1 MNEYSKV
8 GLFLVPFLA
17 SCSQGEI
24 NSAMSV
30 EVKNSAEGGSG
41 EQIVEISLPT
51 QYAQWTLKH
60 NASEWVE
67 NSEGRS
73 ILLGAVS
80 ITPGSS
86 ETLELVPPEHFS
98 DVDVQDRA
106 HAELSVR
113 TGGEWQDAA
122 YSADGFTFEDVTSFT
137 SPPQLTDHSY
147 FLRFEGPGW
156 ESDQIG
162 YRLYLDWRNAI
173 DVFVKTTDSVVLPN
187 VGQDGYDSYHN
198 LSSWGGDALK
208 VGKSLGVGALGRLVE
223 KEAQVSKKASS
234 ETPSKQTVMHFQHV
248 DNTHYQMVS
257 NSKLRAEFDVI
268 YQGWSSSE
276 VKADSIDITTRY
288 RIDAFDPT
296 THINV
301 TVSEP
306 TKNIVAGLVAHD
318 GMQVIKAEQGEWGV
332 VATWG
337 EQSILA
343 DNDRLGLALFYRID
357 QVEKVFEGEHD
368 HLVLFKPLTT
378 LDYKI
383 LAVWPKRIS
392 DVQTAEHF
400 KAYLVNKLKV
410 YISPPVVVI
419 KKV

>member
-1 MNEYSKV
+1 MNKYSKV

-24 NSAMSV
+24 NSIMSV
-30 EVKNSAEGGSG
+30 EVKNSAKGGSG
-41 EQIVEISLPT
+41 EQILEISLPL
-51 QYAQWTLKH
+51 QYTNWRLKH
-60 NASEWVE
+60 NASEWIE
-67 NSEGRS
+67 NDEGRS
-73 ILLGAVS
+73 VLLGAVS
-80 ITPGSS
+80 IAPGTS
-86 ETLELVPPEHFS
+86 ETLELVPPQSAS
-98 DVDVQDRA
+98 DVNVQDRV

-122 YSADGFTFEDVTSFT
+122 YIANGFTFENVSSFT

-147 FLRFEGPGW
+147 FLRYEGPGW
-156 ESDQIG
+156 ESDKMG

-173 DVFVKTTDSVVLPN
+173 DVFVKTTDSVVLPD

-223 KEAQVSKKASS
+223 KDAQVPATVSS
-234 ETPSKQTVMHFQHV
+234 EAPLKQTVMHFQHV
-248 DNTHYQMVS
+248 DNTHYQLVS
-257 NSKLRAEFDVI
+257 NSQLRAEFDVI

-276 VKADSIDITTRY
+276 AKADSIDVTTRY

-296 THINV
+296 THIS
-301 TVSEP
+301 VSLSAP
-306 TKNIVAGLVAHD
+306 SKNIVAGLVAHD
-318 GMQVIKAEQGEWGV
+318 GMKVIKAEQGEWGV

-343 DNDRLGLALFYRID
+343 DNDSLGLALFYRID

-368 HLVLFKPLTT
+368 HLVLFKPYTT

-383 LAVWPKRIS
+383 LAVWPTRSS
-392 DVQTAEHF
+392 DVQSAEQF
-400 KAYLVNKLKV
+400 EDYLTNKLNV
-410 YISPPVVVI
+410 YSYPLTVLN
-419 KKV
+419 